1 MFCPP
6 LVEGCLGDGVVSR
19 ARSHAGTSFGLKR
32 RKEVE
37 KPGGGGAA
45 ERASQT

>member
-19 ARSHAGTSFGLKR
+19 ARSCAETSFGLKHW
-32 RKEVE
+32 KEVQ
-37 KPGGGGAA
+37 KPGGGGAV
-45 ERASQT
+45 ERAAQT